1 MQVNVQLRCASCAVE
16 AYGCSMKRDTGLER
30 VVMVCASEC
39 NRRGMARPGVRRVC
53 EAVFHDYDDRF
64 HRALL
69 DGERP
74 TAATYDPELLLDE
87 VVRLAETAGARGLT
101 VTQDYPGALVT
112 AAAAERLELPGPT
125 VDSIL
130 ACQHKYLARRLQRAA
145 VPEATPRFALL
156 GRRCRPPLKMP
167 LFAKPIRAN
176 FSFGAR
182 RVDSFAELAV
192 HRRRLALPEGYLH
205 PLRWAL
211 SRSSHQVDGDP
222 RDLLLEE
229 LLQGQQVTLEGIA
242 ADGEIH
248 LVGVVDSLFFPG
260 TVAFE
265 RFRYPSTLPADIQAR
280 MLDISSRFIRA
291 IGFDGGLFNV
301 EFLADAETGTV
312 RIVEVNPRMCSQFAD
327 MMEKVDGVNTY
338 EHAARVALGRP
349 PRLRR
354 RRGRYRVAASFPL
367 RVFED
372 CRATRVP
379 TPAEVE
385 RLERTVP
392 GVEAYVWVEA
402 GQCLSSLLQDE
413 QSFSY
418 GRLNIGARDEQEL
431 EEKRGACLRL
441 LPFAFEPV
449 ATLEGRRRSRQP
461 EQRPAAREA
470 RRSL

>member
-1 MQVNVQLRCASCAVE
+1 MHVGLQSLCASCVVKTN
-16 AYGCSMKRDTGLER
+16 GCTVKRDTGLER
-30 VVMVCASEC
+30 VLMVCASEC

-74 TAATYDPELLLDE
+74 TPAAYDPELLIDE
-87 VVRLAETAGARGLT
+87 VVRLAEVAGARGLT

-112 AAAAERLELPGPT
+112 AAAAERLGLPGPT
-125 VDSIL
+125 VDSVL
-130 ACQHKYLARRLQRAA
+130 ACQHKYLARRLQRVT
-145 VPEATPRFALL
+145 VPEATPRFGRL
-156 GRRCRPPLKMP
+156 GRRGRPPFGTLKTP

-182 RVDSFAELAV
+182 RIDSFAELAI
-192 HRRRLALPEGYLH
+192 HRQRLALPEGYLR

-211 SRSSHQVDGDP
+211 SRSAHQVDGDP
-222 RDLLLEE
+222 GDLLLEE
-229 LLQGQQVTLEGIA
+229 LLHGPQVTLEGIA

-248 LVGVVDSLFFPG
+248 MVGVVDSLFFPG
-260 TVAFE
+260 TLALE

-280 MLDISSRFIRA
+280 MLDISSRFIRD

-301 EFLADAETGTV
+301 ELIADTETGAV
-312 RIVEVNPRMCSQFAD
+312 HIVEVNPRMCSQFAD

-338 EHAARVALGRP
+338 EHAARVALGMR

-354 RRGRYRVAASFPL
+354 GRGRYRVAASFPL

-372 CRATRVP
+372 CRAARVP
-379 TPAEVE
+379 TPREVA
-385 RLERTVP
+385 RLERAVP

-402 GQCLSSLLQDE
+402 GRWLSSLLQDE

-431 EEKRGACLRL
+431 EEKRQACLRS

-449 ATLEGRRRSRQP
+449 ATFESRRRSR
-461 EQRPAAREA
+461 
-470 RRSL
+470 